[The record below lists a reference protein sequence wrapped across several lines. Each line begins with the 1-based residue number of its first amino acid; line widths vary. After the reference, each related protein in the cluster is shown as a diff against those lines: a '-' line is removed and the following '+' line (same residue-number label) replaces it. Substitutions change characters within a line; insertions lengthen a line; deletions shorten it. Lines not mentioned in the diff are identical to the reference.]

1 MGNLF
6 NSLSKLKSN
15 IFGGPGNTGFTKP
28 PATRVAKLG
37 IKDTPT
43 SLLSVDPLAFA
54 SFSYPKDITNNIQN
68 GHYMLFYVNVQNRS
82 KFQYNDF
89 SGKPIPA
96 TKQVKIKTTESFGPE
111 SKGAGRTVEKIV
123 DVKGEGAGVRA
134 YYQDRAKTISGT
146 VYGQYEGLNVSLK
159 SGIAKQ
165 RERTGI
171 AAKQKTTTRV
181 SDSVAIYLPP
191 NVQDNTSATY
201 NDMQTGMLGYMAA
214 TGIDFAKQLGSGDYE
229 GAAKSLIGGL
239 GGFATEAAKRGAAG
253 ILEGLT
259 GSEGATQL
267 GNRIF
272 GQADNPY
279 MEVLFE
285 SMNVRQ
291 FTYNFTFAPRNED
304 ERDDVQA
311 IIQLFRFHMAPEL
324 QGGQSRFLTLPSEF
338 DIHYMYQAKDG
349 TNSENDYY
357 NKIAT
362 CVLENVAVDYTP
374 GAVRSFADGSPT
386 QITMTL
392 VFKETEALTKDKIN
406 AGY

>member
-1 MGNLF
+1 M
-6 NSLSKLKSN
+6 KKV
-15 IFGGPGNTGFTKP
+15 T
-28 PATRVAKLG
+28 
-37 IKDTPT
+37 
-43 SLLSVDPLAFA
+43 
-54 SFSYPKDITNNIQN
+54 
-68 GHYMLFYVNVQNRS
+68 
-82 KFQYNDF
+82 
-89 SGKPIPA
+89 
-96 TKQVKIKTTESFGPE
+96 
-111 SKGAGRTVEKIV
+111 
-123 DVKGEGAGVRA
+123 
-134 YYQDRAKTISGT
+134 GT

-171 AAKQKTTTRV
+171 GAKSKTTTRV

-201 NDMQTGMLGYMAA
+201 NDMQTGMLGYLAA
-214 TGIDFAKQLGSGDYE
+214 TGMDFASQLGSGDYE
-229 GAAKSLIGGL
+229 AAAKSLTGGL
-239 GGFATEAAKRGAAG
+239 GGFATEAAKKTAAG
-253 ILEGLT
+253 ILETLT
-259 GSEGATQL
+259 GAEGATQL

-285 SMNVRQ
+285 TMNVRS
-291 FTYNFTFAPRNED
+291 FTYNFTFAPRNEE

-374 GAVRSFADGSPT
+374 GQVRSFADGSPT
-386 QITMTL
+386 QITMSLT
-392 VFKETEALTKDKIN
+392 FKETETLTKDKIN

>member
-6 NSLSKLKSN
+6 NSLNKLKSN
-15 IFGGPGNTGFTKP
+15 IFGGPGNTGHTNP

-54 SFSYPKDITNNIQN
+54 SLSYPSDITNNIQN

-82 KFQYNDF
+82 KFQYNNFD
-89 SGKPIPA
+89 GQPIDA
-96 TKQVKIKTTESFGPE
+96 TKQVKITTTEYEGDQDYFGTE
-111 SKGAGRTVEKIV
+111 VTKVV
-123 DVKGEGAGVRA
+123 DVKGEGEAIKG
-134 YYQDRAKTISGT
+134 YYRDRMKKVTGT

-392 VFKETEALTKDKIN
+392 VFKETETLTKDKIN